1 LKITGIVSSLIRV
14 CPTNSGLVS
23 LINPPQIIYVLNQH
37 RIDRQGQI
45 VQKKFIELAGP
56 VSNQLIPFERRIDSL
71 QVGTQHGIG
80 FWRSNTF
87 TRQVEKIA
95 NQL

>member
-1 LKITGIVSSLIRV
+1 M
-14 CPTNSGLVS
+14 PLVHVALVRNTRDVMGKFKS
-23 LINPPQIIYVLNQH
+23 NLNQH

-45 VQKKFIELAGP
+45 LQKKFIDLAGP
-56 VSNQLIPFERRIDSL
+56 VSNLLIPFERRIDSL
-71 QVGTQHGIG
+71 QVGTQHGMG